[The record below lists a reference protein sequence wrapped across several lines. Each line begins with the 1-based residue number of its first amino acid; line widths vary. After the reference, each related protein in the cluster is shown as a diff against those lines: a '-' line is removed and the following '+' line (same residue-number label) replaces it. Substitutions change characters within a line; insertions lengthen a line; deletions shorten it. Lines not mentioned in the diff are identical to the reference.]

1 MPKKIIWTEAQDAQ
15 IKRLRAEG
23 ASWDTIAAAM
33 GVTRWTVIERGR
45 RIGARLPPADFV
57 PDPPDPDR
65 PPLRPGD
72 AASWGAIT
80 EGTVLAGLPY
90 PEPTDIPAIRQH

>member
-1 MPKKIIWTEAQDAQ
+1 MPKKIIWTDVQDTQ

-45 RIGARLPPADFV
+45 RIGARLPPADFI
-57 PDPPDPDR
+57 PDPMDPNRAPLPAGDR
-65 PPLRPGD
+65 LR
-72 AASWGAIT
+72 S
-80 EGTVLAGLPY
+80 EERV
-90 PEPTDIPAIRQH
+90 

>member
-1 MPKKIIWTEAQDAQ
+1 MPKKIIWTDVQDTQ

-45 RIGARLPPADFV
+45 RIGARLPPADFI
-57 PDPPDPDR
+57 PDPTDPNRAPLPAGDR
-65 PPLRPGD
+65 LT
-72 AASWGAIT
+72 WGAIT
-80 EGTVLAGLPY
+80 DGTVLAGFAY
-90 PEPTDIPAIRQH
+90 PIVQIVR